1 MGKRAFL
8 ALNPEAG
15 SGSALTLGEELR
27 ARLAQAAWEVRIHR
41 VHPGEN
47 LSSLVREEVAES
59 YDLFCAAG
67 GDGTVAGVAGGLV
80 GMEPPLAIL
89 PCGTGNVLARDLG
102 IPLEGERALE
112 LILGP
117 HDTRSI
123 DAMQVGE
130 RYFFLNMGIGLN
142 ASVVRDTSQRE
153 KRLFGT
159 AAYVWTAVS
168 KAIFPPHA
176 AFRVTIDGQESRFP
190 ASDLIVANS
199 TAIGGPLLR
208 LDPQARLDD
217 GRLEVFSIFSKN
229 LIEYLLLTS
238 NVLLGWQRI
247 DRHLAQREAYY
258 EVRVEADPPLPVQ
271 ADGEE
276 LGETPVYLRLAPR
289 AVRVVVPVPKPEER
303 RMLEAFRV
311 KTTRR
316 P

>member
-1 MGKRAFL
+1 MGRQAFL
-8 ALNPEAG
+8 VLNPEAG
-15 SGSALTLGEELR
+15 NGSALILGEGFRERLIQAGWE
-27 ARLAQAAWEVRIHR
+27 ARVHC
-41 VHPGEN
+41 VHPGED
-47 LSSLVREEVAES
+47 LSSLVREAADPAGGLKP

-67 GDGTVAGVAGGLV
+67 GDGTVASVAGGLV
-80 GMEPPLAIL
+80 GMEAPLAIL

-102 IPLEGERALE
+102 IPLEGERAIKLP
-112 LILGP
+112 LGP
-117 HDTRSI
+117 HSARSI
-123 DAMQVGE
+123 DAMRIGK
-130 RYFFLNMGIGLN
+130 RHFFLNVGVGLN
-142 ASVVRDTSQRE
+142 ASVVRDTSQRD

-247 DRHLAQREAYY
+247 DRHLAQREAYF

-276 LGETPVYLRLAPR
+276 LGETPVHLRLAPR
-289 AVRVVVPVPKPEER
+289 AVRVVVPLPKPEEP
-303 RMLEAFRV
+303 A
-311 KTTRR
+311 T
-316 P
+316 